1 MYVRRACRVLYA
13 VHALSHQ
20 GNKNRNRVFADVSFQ
35 YLRLFVRAVYLFE
48 QLKSAIFIY

>member
-13 VHALSHQ
+13 AHTLSHQ

-48 QLKSAIFIY
+48 QLKSAIFIC